1 MSFHAKWGTPYKYGN
16 VNRLYGAGTE
26 TLTGYVQWILLVD
39 WDNNGSFNYN
49 EGQYMID
56 CQTNRGERFLVRPDG
71 NGFETMRPG
80 EGQITLLNKDNRFDP
95 DYAAGPLY
103 LKILPGRKFRLMVK
117 NIATGVRYNIMAG
130 IITDIPPISEKDT
143 LQLSIRESLALL
155 DRNISL
161 TPIYKDTVHNSI
173 DRMLSAAK
181 FPALF
186 GTAID
191 AETLPITS
199 FSVDNINALT
209 TMEELASACLGTIFS
224 DNQGRVKFYSLAHN
238 SWTTVDIDQATCEKA
253 IRRSQPWENVRNII
267 QVTANKKV
275 KAREEIIWESNTPIQ
290 VAAYSATTIIAKY
303 SEAIDIRLYS
313 ETANS
318 AADGSGIDRT
328 ASERVTLTVYPES
341 IRIRLINDYGAT
353 IYWTKIQIA
362 GHYVKDK
369 PIRADAEDAT
379 SISTYGEMVLDM
391 NSPWLQDYNHAAA
404 YSALILAFLKD
415 PKRTIELQIRQR
427 PALQYSFDLLD
438 KIHFTSAKLAIDETL
453 YVGRIEHR
461 WEIETGQSVMTTVVL
476 RPRLGSTTP
485 ITNDP
490 ADPNLPY
497 IPPETGGGGGN
508 NPPGGVC
515 LTDPYAVANGPWPMS
530 GPFPVELRSNG
541 TNIWEGQVN
550 SDWYMRGGTS
560 YARSYIQIV
569 GDWGYHTDNGDQWY
583 GENQTANWTVFLNG
597 SLEGV
602 KDPIMDS
609 GSGTRTVRFNPGT
622 PTSITSLKFQLSP
635 SGGFTADGILA
646 DDSLNANNE
655 SGVEIT
661 GLTPGNYYAIENYGG
676 PWWSGISWEY
686 SIVIWN
692 TPFTVQTPYLYI
704 EPLDEGALHNRWYF
718 QAAGT
723 SVWVRVG
730 DAPGGFGDNSGSIH
744 WYLRSA
750 TGGDAN
756 LHRWVIRGV
765 NLFSI
770 CTL

>member
-1 MSFHAKWGTPYKYGN
+1 MSFHAKWGTDNEYGD

-26 TLTGYVQWILLVD
+26 TLTGYCQWILLID

-80 EGQITLLNKDNRFDP
+80 EGQITLLNKDSRFDP

-103 LKILPGRKFRLMVK
+103 GKILPGRKFRLMVK

-181 FPALF
+181 FPGLF
-186 GTAID
+186 GTSID

-199 FSVDNINALT
+199 FNVDNINALT

-224 DNQGRVKFYSLAHN
+224 DNQGKVKFYSLAHN

-328 ASERVTLTVYPES
+328 PNERVTLTVYPES
-341 IRIRLINDYGAT
+341 IRIRLINDYSAT

-369 PIRADAEDAT
+369 PIRADSEDAT

-476 RPRLGSTTP
+476 RPRLGSTNA
-485 ITNDP
+485 ISNDP

-497 IPPETGGGGGN
+497 IPPETGGGDTGN

-541 TNIWEGQVN
+541 TTSWDGPVN
-550 SDWYMRGGTS
+550 SDWYTRGGTS
-560 YARSYIQIV
+560 FAQSYIQII
-569 GDWGYHTDNGDQWY
+569 GDWQYHTDNGDQWY
-583 GENQTANWTVFLNG
+583 GEDSASNWNVYLNG
-597 SLEGV
+597 TLAGV
-602 KDPIMDS
+602 KDAIMDS
-609 GSGTRTVRFNPGT
+609 GSGTRTVRFYPGV
-622 PTSITSLKFQLSP
+622 PTSINSLKFEITNTT
-635 SGGFTADGILA
+635 GFSVTGLLAYDTLLGNDSDGVL
-646 DDSLNANNE
+646 
-655 SGVEIT
+655 IT
-661 GLTPGNYYAIENYGG
+661 GLTPGNYYAVDTEGG

-686 SIVIWN
+686 SYYLWD
-692 TPFTVQTPYLYI
+692 TPFTVATPILFT
-704 EPLDEGALHNRWYF
+704 EALDSNHNRYYF
-718 QAAGT
+718 QAAAT
-723 SVWVRVG
+723 TVTIRVG
-730 DAPGGFGDNSGSIH
+730 DNNFGDNSGSLIFNV
-744 WYLRSA
+744 RSA
-750 TGGDAN
+750 TNGDSN